1 MRTAKTPLALA
12 LALVLAA
19 CGQSDLST
27 PATDSAAAPD
37 ASATAADGAEA
48 ATDAERTPSD
58 NPLDAVLAGD
68 WRDPAN
74 VARDGWRH
82 PRETLEFFGVGPS
95 QAILEITPGG
105 GWYTELLAP
114 LPEGK
119 GRYVGAIVDPAS
131 ASTEGARN
139 YYTRGNQALREKLAA
154 RPDVYGEASLHEF
167 SLQAPA
173 FGEPGSMDVVLTF
186 RNVHNWADGGY
197 AEAMFRGFYEVLG
210 PGGVLGVVEHR
221 AAEGKTWDEVKG
233 TGYVPV
239 DYVIELATAAGF
251 VLEEQSEINANPAD
265 GKDHPNGVWTLPP
278 SNRHEEADREK
289 YAAIG
294 ESDRM
299 TLRFVKPAGDAGASE
314 AE

>member
-19 CGQSDLST
+19 CGQSDLAT
-27 PATDSAAAPD
+27 P
-37 ASATAADGAEA
+37 

-58 NPLDAVLAGD
+58 DPLDAVLAGD

-119 GRYVGAIVDPAS
+119 GRYVGAIVDPNAVES
-131 ASTEGARN
+131 EGGRN
-139 YYTRGNQALREKLAA
+139 YYSRSNQGLRDKLAA
-154 RPDVYGEASLHEF
+154 RPDIYGDVTLVEF
-167 SLQAPA
+167 DPKAPV

-197 AEAMFRGFYEVLG
+197 AEAMFRGFHEVLV

-221 AAEGKTWDEVKG
+221 APEGKGWEEVKG

-239 DYVIELATAAGF
+239 DYVIQLATEAGF

-265 GKDHPNGVWTLPP
+265 TKDHPNGVWMLPP
-278 SNRHEEADREK
+278 SNRHDEAEREK

-299 TLRFVKPAGDAGASE
+299 TLRFVKPAETA

>member
-1 MRTAKTPLALA
+1 MRTVVVPLALA
-12 LALVLAA
+12 LAVALSACRQADAPEAPAA
-19 CGQSDLST
+19 EPAAGTADST
-27 PATDSAAAPD
+27 GSERRPSAD
-37 ASATAADGAEA
+37 
-48 ATDAERTPSD
+48 R
-58 NPLDAVLAGD
+58 LDAVLAGD

-74 VARDGWRH
+74 TARDVWRH

-105 GWYTELLAP
+105 GWYTEILAP

-119 GRYVGAIVDPAS
+119 GRYVGAIVDPEAVES
-131 ASTEGARN
+131 EGARN
-139 YYTRGNQALREKLAA
+139 YYARSNQGLRDKLAA
-154 RPDVYGEASLHEF
+154 RPDVYGDVSLIEF
-167 SLQAPA
+167 DPKAPV

-197 AEAMFRGFYEVLG
+197 AEAMFAAFFEVLA

-233 TGYVPV
+233 SGYVPE
-239 DYVIELATAAGF
+239 DYVISLATAAGF
-251 VLEEQSEINANPAD
+251 VLEEKSEINANPAD
-265 GKDHPNGVWTLPP
+265 TKDHPKGVWMLPP
-278 SNRHEEADREK
+278 SNRHDESEREK

-299 TLRFVKPAGDAGASE
+299 TLRFVKPAGSAS
-314 AE
+314 AD

>member
-1 MRTAKTPLALA
+1 MRTVVSPLAF
-12 LALVLAA
+12 ALVLALA
-19 CGQSDLST
+19 GCGQSGS
-27 PATDSAAAPD
+27 ADSAADGGAAP
-37 ASATAADGAEA
+37 AAADDAGAA
-48 ATDAERTPSD
+48 AAAERAPSD
-58 NPLDAVLAGD
+58 DPLDAVLAGE

-74 VARDGWRH
+74 VARDVWRH
-82 PRETLEFFGVGPS
+82 PRETLEFFQVGPS
-95 QAILEITPGG
+95 QRILEITPGG
-105 GWYTELLAP
+105 GWYTEILAP

-119 GRYVGAIVDPAS
+119 GRYVGAIVDPNAVES
-131 ASTEGARN
+131 EGGRN
-139 YYTRGNQALREKLAA
+139 YYSRSNQGLRDKLAA
-154 RPDVYGEASLHEF
+154 RPDIYGDVTLVEF
-167 SLQAPA
+167 DPKAPV

-197 AEAMFRGFYEVLG
+197 AEAMFRGFHEVLV

-221 AAEGKTWDEVKG
+221 APEGKGWEEVKG

-239 DYVIELATAAGF
+239 DYVIQLATEAGF

-265 GKDHPNGVWTLPP
+265 TKDHPNGVWMLPP
-278 SNRHEEADREK
+278 SNRHDEAEREK

-299 TLRFVKPAGDAGASE
+299 TLRFVKPAETA